1 MTNTKILLPF
11 FIFLILLTIFSL
23 NIPFFWDS
31 TFFSTTAVHF
41 YNTGMNGFIGPI
53 KYDTGGFPLYSAYL
67 TTVWKFFGKTLTVS
81 HLAIL
86 PFLFGVLIEFFKLAK
101 RYLNEKTT
109 VFALILLIIHPVFI
123 TQSILMGYDIII
135 LYFFLL
141 SLNALY
147 NNRTVLYSIA
157 LIFLCLISIRG
168 IMLVSVLFIFDI
180 ILNKRVDFKLL
191 RNYFLSVI
199 ILLVWAIYH
208 KQQTDWYLFSP
219 IREINHEQ
227 FAGVGM
233 MLRQFMYIVWK
244 NLDLGG
250 IALWIIFLFS
260 CLSGRQASFYFF
272 KKTKSPQHVELLR
285 SVLISFF
292 VLTTFMILIKNP
304 IGHKYFL
311 VVFILLILAVCYFIQ
326 QIEKQKVRLALFA
339 MIIVCLV
346 AGNFIL
352 YPQRYG
358 NAWDSSLKIV
368 PYFKIEKEMN
378 EHIQKNNIPQNAI
391 GTQFP
396 LTMDANVSHLKDS
409 SYHYSDIEEE
419 NINSYSYFLYSNII
433 NSGRTDDLDKIKR
446 SWIIEKEMKSGMV
459 ELILYKNPNF

>member
-11 FIFLILLTIFSL
+11 FIFLILLTVFSL

-67 TTVWKFFGKTLTVS
+67 TMVWKVFGKTLTVS
-81 HLAIL
+81 HLAML
-86 PFLFGVLIEFFKLAK
+86 PFLFGVLFEFFKLAK
-101 RYLNEKTT
+101 RYLNERTI
-109 VFALILLIIHPVFI
+109 VFALILLIIEPVFI

-168 IMLVSVLFIFDI
+168 IMLASVLFIFDI
-180 ILNKRVDFKLL
+180 ILNKRIDFKLL
-191 RNYFLSVI
+191 RNYFPSII

-219 IREINHEQ
+219 IREGNHEQ
-227 FAGVGM
+227 FSGLGM
-233 MLRQFMYIVWK
+233 MFRQFIYVLWK
-244 NLDLGG
+244 NIDLGG
-250 IALWIIFLFS
+250 IVLWILFLFS
-260 CLSGRQASFYFF
+260 SFYFF
-272 KKTKSPQHVELLR
+272 KKKKSSQHRELLR

-311 VVFILLILAVCYFIQ
+311 VVFVLLILTVCYFIQ
-326 QIEKQKVRLALFA
+326 QIEKQKVRLTLFA
-339 MIIVCLV
+339 LITICLI
-346 AGNFIL
+346 AGNFIH

-358 NAWDSSLKIV
+358 NAWDSSLKII
-368 PYFKIEKEMN
+368 PYFKIEKDMN
-378 EHIQKNNIPQNAI
+378 KHIQKNKIPSNNI

-396 LTMDANVSHLKDS
+396 LTIDLNASHLSDS

-419 NINSYSYFLYSNII
+419 NINSYPYFLYSNII
-433 NSGRTDDLDKIKR
+433 NTNRIEELEKIKK
-446 SWIIEKEMKSGMV
+446 SWIVEKEIKSGII
-459 ELILYKNPNF
+459 ELVLYKNPNF

>member
-11 FIFLILLTIFSL
+11 FIFLTLLTIFSL

-31 TFFSTTAVHF
+31 TFFSTTSVHF
-41 YNTGMNGFIGPI
+41 YNNGLNRFIAPL

-67 TTVWKFFGKTLTVS
+67 TMAWKFFGKTLTVS
-81 HLAIL
+81 HLAML

-101 RYLNEKTT
+101 RYLNQRTI

-147 NNRTVLYSIA
+147 NNRTILYSIA

-168 IMLVSVLFIFDI
+168 IMLASVLFIFDI
-180 ILNKRVDFKLL
+180 ILNKRIDFKLL
-191 RNYFLSVI
+191 RNYFPSII
-199 ILLVWAIYH
+199 ILLIWAIYH
-208 KQQTDWYLFSP
+208 KAQTDWYLFSP
-219 IREINHEQ
+219 IREDNHEQ
-227 FAGVGM
+227 FSGVM
-233 MLRQFMYIVWK
+233 MLRQFIYVLWK
-244 NLDLGG
+244 NIDLGG
-250 IALWIIFLFS
+250 IVLWIIFLFS
-260 CLSGRQASFYFF
+260 SFYFF
-272 KKTKSPQHVELLR
+272 KKTKSPEHKELLR

-311 VVFILLILAVCYFIQ
+311 VVFVLLILAVCYFIQ
-326 QIEKQKVRLALFA
+326 QIEKQKVRMTLFTL
-339 MIIVCLV
+339 ITVCLI

-358 NAWDSSLKIV
+358 NAWDSSLKVI
-368 PYFKIEKEMN
+368 PYFPLEHKMRVYLKIK
-378 EHIQKNNIPQNAI
+378 HIAPESI

-396 LTMDANVSHLKDS
+396 LTNDFHNSTLANNPDNP
-409 SYHYSDIEEE
+409 YADIET
-419 NINSYSYFLYSNII
+419 NSINNFSYFLYSNII
-433 NSGRTDDLDKIKR
+433 NTNRIEELEEIKKT
-446 SWIIEKEMKSGMV
+446 WVVEKEIKSGMV
-459 ELILYKNPNF
+459 ELILYKNPNY